1 MAACTPP
8 LAFLPAGRPC
18 HFCGKEKIALGV
30 LILNGDELFD
40 AMSVSWCLSQVLLQ
54 GEEGVDICQE
64 RFECF

>member
-1 MAACTPP
+1 MVVRAPSLT
-8 LAFLPAGRPC
+8 LLTAGRAC
-18 HFCGKEKIALGV
+18 HFCGKERIALSV
-30 LILNGDELFD
+30 LILNEDEVFD